1 MPPMMKK
8 KNATTR
14 YIIPIFL
21 WSTVVSHE
29 DQPVGPAFKPA
40 TTDAARLGPG
50 DPARGEKA
58 FLNVKNLCINCH
70 RIEGYK
76 EAVGVTG
83 PNLSYFGSR
92 ETIGAGALVNT
103 PENLKQ
109 WIHNPGGVKLG
120 NLMAAV
126 IKEGMISDQDIDDI
140 VAFLESQTIPI
151 DKPGEQ

>member
-1 MPPMMKK
+1 M
-8 KNATTR
+8 R
-14 YIIPIFL
+14 FR
-21 WSTVVSHE
+21 VVAVSPEVFQRWLQQHQ
-29 DQPVGPAFKPA
+29 QPVGPTLKPG
-40 TTDAARLGPG
+40 TTVAARLGQG

-58 FLNVKNLCINCH
+58 FLNVKNLCITCH

-76 EAVGVTG
+76 EAVGVVG

-92 ETIGAGALVNT
+92 ETIGAGALTNT

-109 WIHNPGGVKLG
+109 WIHNPGGVKPA
-120 NLMAAV
+120 NIMSTV

-151 DKPGEQ
+151 DKPEQQ